1 MFNHKLTRLGAI
13 ACVLSAIATL
23 SANAGQPLAT
33 DNVALVD
40 AKACQLEAW
49 VQSFHGGREVWALPA
64 CNPLGGLEI
73 TAGGARTMADD
84 GDRSS
89 LLQLQAKTVLIPP
102 GDRAWSVGASAGA
115 QRDTGAPHGR
125 VAFQTYYGKALA
137 SFNPSNNVEVDVN
150 LGLANTYGVGTYAL
164 AGAALQYA
172 LFDHLQLLSEIFRD
186 TPGRSKFQV
195 GARYVAIRNRLEVY
209 LSYGN
214 RIGGE
219 STAWWTIAGIRVQW
233 TP

>member
-1 MFNHKLTRLGAI
+1 MFNHKLTRPGAI
-13 ACVLSAIATL
+13 ACVLSVIATL

-89 LLQLQAKTVLIPP
+89 LLQRVWLHRTVT
-102 GDRAWSVGASAGA
+102 
-115 QRDTGAPHGR
+115 DTD
-125 VAFQTYYGKALA
+125 LA
-137 SFNPSNNVEVDVN
+137 R
-150 LGLANTYGVGTYAL
+150 LAERTGQSD
-164 AGAALQYA
+164 AA
-172 LFDHLQLLSEIFRD
+172 
-186 TPGRSKFQV
+186 
-195 GARYVAIRNRLEVY
+195 
-209 LSYGN
+209 
-214 RIGGE
+214 
-219 STAWWTIAGIRVQW
+219 
-233 TP
+233 